1 MNVKESLYQKLEDY
15 RKTDY
20 YPFHMP
26 GHKRNMP
33 GNELEKAYQIDITE
47 IDGFDNLH
55 HAEGILLEAMRS
67 ASELYQSE
75 ETYFLVNGSTCGILS
90 SISATVKKHGK
101 ILLARNCHKAAY
113 HAVYLRELQP
123 IYLYPPIQNEYGIY
137 DSIKVQD
144 VEDALKENP
153 DIEAVFF
160 TSPTYDG
167 VLSNV
172 SEIVKIAHKRGIPVI
187 VDEAHGAHL
196 GFHKD
201 FPENSVSL
209 GADIVI
215 HSVHKTLPAF
225 TQTALLHANGNL
237 VNRKRMKQ
245 FLGIYQTSSPS
256 YLFMASIDSCISL
269 IREKGNLLF
278 LRLSENIDEFN
289 QQCRK
294 LKYIKIFQE
303 EDAAY
308 QFDKS
313 KIVISVK
320 DAGMTG
326 HELGQRLLHRYHLQM
341 EMEAPTYVVAI
352 SSIMDRKEGFERLA
366 KALVEIDQR
375 IEQRVLQER
384 DQKSKE
390 IIEEKTNQKTNSQ
403 KEVRNKHKSEKEN
416 HESCVMKLQNTWRM
430 VEEMKG
436 KAVYTISEIDDKEKE
451 EVTFENS
458 VQRISAEYIYLYP
471 PGIPIITPGEVV
483 TEEIISVVN
492 AYKKAQ
498 YAVQGPE
505 DYEINKLIVVK

>member
-1 MNVKESLYQKLEDY
+1 MNVKESLYQKLERY
-15 RKTDY
+15 NETDY

-55 HAEGILLEAMRS
+55 HAEGILREAMGR

-75 ETYFLVNGSTCGILS
+75 ETHFLVNGSTCGILS

-123 IYLYPPIQNEYGIY
+123 VYLYPPIQNEYGIY

-153 DIEAVFF
+153 DIEAIFF

-225 TQTALLHANGNL
+225 TQTALIHINGKL
-237 VNRKRMKQ
+237 VDRKKINQ

-256 YLFMASIDSCISL
+256 YVLMAGIDACISM
-269 IREKGNLLF
+269 IQEKGSALF
-278 LRLSENIDEFN
+278 QKLSENIHWFN
-289 QQCRK
+289 QQCK
-294 LKYIKIFQE
+294 ELKYIKIFQE

-320 DAGMTG
+320 DTGMTG
-326 HELGQRLLHRYHLQM
+326 HELGQLLLHQYHLQM

-352 SSIMDRKEGFERLA
+352 STVMDRKEGFERLA
-366 KALVEIDQR
+366 KALIEIDQ
-375 IEQRVLQER
+375 ELGQGLSHEM
-384 DQKSKE
+384 SFPKE
-390 IIEEKTNQKTNSQ
+390 I
-403 KEVRNKHKSEKEN
+403 RHKDGIKKYGLDSEKLQG
-416 HESCVMKLQNTWRM
+416 KLDKIGNI
-430 VEEMKG
+430 KG
-436 KAVYTISEIDDKEKE
+436 NQICSISEIDDKEKE
-451 EVTFENS
+451 EVLFGNS
-458 VQRISAEYIYLYP
+458 VQRTSAEYIYLYP

-483 TEEIISVVN
+483 TEEIVSLVN
-492 AYKKAQ
+492 TYKKAQ